1 MRAFFKIA
9 SIVGTGT
16 DADHYRPAHTD
27 TLTGWAACYKGSTEA
42 LVLAETP
49 DPAAFAKLA
58 NVTFVGLFSDVQEDV
73 AGLQGKV
80 EATLNANAGIT
91 TAAWGD
97 TMIGDYRREDEM
109 TAEEYALA
117 VCAYPAWAADK
128 AYEVAD
134 LCSYAAALYEVVQA
148 HTSQADW
155 TPPVVPALFTR
166 RSPAGVIPQWV
177 QPTGAQDAY
186 ALGAL
191 VVFGGKVYESLIAA
205 NVWSPAV
212 YPAGWK
218 VR

>member
-9 SIVGTGT
+9 SIVGSGT
-16 DADHYRPAHTD
+16 DADPYRPAHTD
-27 TLTGWAACYKGSTEA
+27 TLTGWAACYKGVSEA

-49 DPAAFAKLA
+49 DPSTFAKLA
-58 NVTFVGLFSDVQEDV
+58 NVTFVGLFSDVQADV

-80 EATLNANAGIT
+80 EATLNGNAGIT
-91 TAAWGD
+91 SAAWGD

-117 VCAYPAWAADK
+117 VCAYPAWAAGK
-128 AYEVAD
+128 AYKLGD

-166 RSPAGVIPQWV
+166 RSPAGVIPVWV

-186 ALGAL
+186 AKGAL
-191 VVFGGKVYESLIAA
+191 VVFQGKVYRSKISA
-205 NVWSPAV
+205 NAWSPSV
-212 YPAGWK
+212 YPAGWEL
-218 VR
+218 V